1 MMQGDGE
8 GPATR
13 DDVAPR
19 SKILIVSNDPRG
31 PEELLSGS
39 QMVAGFQVL
48 GVVGRVDEVMG
59 RTPDEAAD
67 IVLLDARGSVENGL
81 EAVVRIRRETEA
93 LVILVTDRDDPAVL
107 SAAMTSGASGVLRRS
122 APAETVAGAIQVV
135 RAGGFYLEGSRARD
149 MVEELEALRGQ
160 GSRIGAGALTP
171 REAEVLRLLAEGLSA
186 RQIGRK
192 LELSERTVNTHVANL
207 YRKLGVSNRVE
218 AVREALRMGIVRQE

>member
-1 MMQGDGE
+1 M
-8 GPATR
+8 
-13 DDVAPR
+13 
-19 SKILIVSNDPRG
+19 SNDPRG

-39 QMVAGFQVL
+39 QMLPGSQVL

-59 RTPDEAAD
+59 RTPDEAPD
-67 IVLLDARGSVENGL
+67 VVLLDARGSVENGL
-81 EAVVRIRRETEA
+81 EAVGRIRRETEA
-93 LVILVTDRDDPAVL
+93 LVILVTDRDDPSVL

-122 APAETVAGAIQVV
+122 AAAETVAGAIQVV

-149 MVEELEALRGQ
+149 MVEAMEALRGQ
-160 GSRIGAGALTP
+160 GSRIGVGALTP

-186 RQIGRK
+186 RQIGRR

-218 AVREALRMGIVRQE
+218 AVREALRMGIVTQE